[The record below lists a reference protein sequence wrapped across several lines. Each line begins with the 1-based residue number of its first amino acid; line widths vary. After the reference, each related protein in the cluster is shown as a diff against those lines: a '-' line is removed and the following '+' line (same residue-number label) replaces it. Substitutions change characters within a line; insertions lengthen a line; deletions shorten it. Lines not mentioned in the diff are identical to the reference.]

1 MGDASINR
9 VIEEFER
16 LPLDDKEYVAEILKK
31 QVVELKREKL
41 LLRAEEARRN
51 LELGAAKTGTIK
63 DLFEDLESD

>member
-1 MGDASINR
+1 MGNTNINR

-31 QVVELKREKL
+31 QVIELKREKL
-41 LLRAEEARRN
+41 LRRAEEATKN
-51 LELGAAKTGTIK
+51 FEKGDVKTGTIK